1 MYKSR
6 HRPYSMS
13 TERASYCSSLLQWAY
28 DCDCLLAFLEMRL
41 FPSHPT
47 FLAKGYCFD
56 PSPLRKKSAFTEHS
70 TFLKY
75 VQQLCLIPT
84 PKNDAVRGTRV
95 R

>member
-56 PSPLRKKSAFTEHS
+56 PSPLRKKNLLLQSIQRS
-70 TFLKY
+70 
-75 VQQLCLIPT
+75 
-84 PKNDAVRGTRV
+84 
-95 R
+95 